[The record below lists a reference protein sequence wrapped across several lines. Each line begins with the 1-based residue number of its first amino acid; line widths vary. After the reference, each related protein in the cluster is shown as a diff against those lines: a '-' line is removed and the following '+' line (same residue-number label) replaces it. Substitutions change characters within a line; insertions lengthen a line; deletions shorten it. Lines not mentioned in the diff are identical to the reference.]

1 MHPQEIGHH
10 LEATLLLVASVDLP
24 VRLELG
30 EQVGLLAHL
39 ADFHVRLGIVAEEKL
54 LVLRVGVHPALER
67 GILQKFKV
75 GICAEILGLI
85 AKQKLLEISI
95 VEDVRIHAPA
105 RMRAFLVI
113 AAETQRERAHQRD
126 KLLRLQV
133 GLLGEP
139 ADNQTASVRLGR
151 VLNDVPLRA
160 NVMPAHS
167 ENHGRTATVLH
178 GGVPSQLDQVRRA
191 QHRRDVVAGVRD
203 LLHLLHGEAELFAL
217 GDGELVLQRHRPRRT
232 PKSHTRQ
239 QFVYKAISYI
249 DDLCESVKLT
259 WLFHLAQLEWH
270 RTLQYASWL
279 ACKVYGRRDRRMV
292 SSRYGL
298 NSFFD

>member
-1 MHPQEIGHH
+1 
-10 LEATLLLVASVDLP
+10 
-24 VRLELG
+24 
-30 EQVGLLAHL
+30 
-39 ADFHVRLGIVAEEKL
+39 
-54 LVLRVGVHPALER
+54 
-67 GILQKFKV
+67 
-75 GICAEILGLI
+75 
-85 AKQKLLEISI
+85 
-95 VEDVRIHAPA
+95 
-105 RMRAFLVI
+105 MRAFLVI

-217 GDGELVLQRHRPRRT
+217 GDGELVLKRDRPRRT

-239 QFVYKAISYI
+239 QFVYKLAAILMI
-249 DDLCESVKLT
+249 
-259 WLFHLAQLEWH
+259 
-270 RTLQYASWL
+270 YASQSNLPGFSIWP
-279 ACKVYGRRDRRMV
+279 
-292 SSRYGL
+292 
-298 NSFFD
+298 N